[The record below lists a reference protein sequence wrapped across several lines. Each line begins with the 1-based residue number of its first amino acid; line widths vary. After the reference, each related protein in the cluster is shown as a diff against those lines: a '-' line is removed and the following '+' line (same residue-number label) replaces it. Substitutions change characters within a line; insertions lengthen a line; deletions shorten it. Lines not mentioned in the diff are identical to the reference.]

1 MNIRSGF
8 RGIACVARKEF
19 LHIWRDKRIM
29 VLILVLPPFFTFLF
43 GHAFET
49 NTPQGVPA
57 ILQDRDQSAASKRF
71 VSGIA
76 ADQSFAWSF
85 PSATPPCDENLV
97 RQNVQAILVIPQ
109 GWENGMRNGRP
120 MPLQL
125 VVDGSDTTTAVALEV
140 IIKQDLGDFQSATL
154 DHLLKEPPPDMAQ
167 AGASLPVSVREEFTS
182 AITPW
187 AVNSRI
193 LYNPHRRFIDY
204 VMPGVIGLIL
214 QMLTVTLTACT
225 ITRERETGTL
235 YQLMVTSL
243 RRWEI
248 VIGKVLPYLAVS
260 LVLIALTVAVAGL
273 HFGVRFQR
281 PLVLALICL
290 LFLMSSLGMG
300 LLISSFSETQTQAIQ
315 FAVFYLLPVLPLSGA
330 FAPLGQLPANI
341 RPVSNLFSL
350 THFCHA
356 FRLINLNGAPFSYIV
371 NDLLLLALGVVLTC
385 GGAALL
391 LRRTQQ

>member
-1 MNIRSGF
+1 
-8 RGIACVARKEF
+8 
-19 LHIWRDKRIM
+19 M

-49 NTPQGVPA
+49 NMPRGVAA
-57 ILQDRDQSAASKRF
+57 ILQDRDQSASSKQF
-71 VSGIA
+71 VTRIA
-76 ADQSFAWSF
+76 TDKTFAWRF
-85 PSATPPCDENLV
+85 QPANPPCDENLV
-97 RQNVQAILVIPQ
+97 RQNAQAVLVIPQ
-109 GWENGMRNGRP
+109 GWENGLKNGQP
-120 MPLQL
+120 VPLQL
-125 VVDGSDTTTAVALEV
+125 VVDGSDTTTAVALEG
-140 IIKQDLGDFQSATL
+140 ILKQDLGDFQSAML
-154 DHLLKEPPPDMAQ
+154 GQMIKGLPPDVGRL
-167 AGASLPVSVREEFTS
+167 GALLPVNVREEFAS

-193 LYNPHRRFIDY
+193 LYNPKLKFIDY

-243 RRWEI
+243 RGWEI

-260 LVLIALTVAVAGL
+260 LVLIALTVAVAWL
-273 HFGVRFQR
+273 HFGVHFQQ

-290 LFLMSSLGMG
+290 LFLLSSLGMG

>member
-1 MNIRSGF
+1 MIRCYF

-49 NTPQGVPA
+49 NLPQGMPA
-57 ILQDRDQSAASKRF
+57 ILRDADRSAASERF
-71 VSGIA
+71 VA
-76 ADQSFAWSF
+76 KLATDKAFAWRMQ
-85 PSATPPCDENLV
+85 PATSPGDENLV
-97 RQNVQAILVIPQ
+97 RQNVQAILLIPA
-109 GWENGMRNGRP
+109 GWEDGMRNGQP
-120 MPLQL
+120 VPLQW
-125 VVDGSDTTTAVALEV
+125 VVDGSDTSTAVALEG
-140 IIKQDLGDFQSATL
+140 ILKQDLGDFQSAAL
-154 DHLLKEPPPDMAQ
+154 DRMLKGLPPDVEQM
-167 AGASLPVSVREEFTS
+167 GATLPVTVREEFVS
-182 AITPW
+182 AMTPW
-187 AVNSRI
+187 TVKSRI
-193 LYNPHRRFIDY
+193 LYNPQLKFIDY

-260 LVLIALTVAVAGL
+260 LILIALTVAVAWL
-273 HFGVRFQR
+273 HFGVHFRQ
-281 PLVLALICL
+281 PLVLTLICL
-290 LFLMSSLGMG
+290 LFLLSSLGMG
-300 LLISSFSETQTQAIQ
+300 LLISSFSDTQTQAVQ

-330 FAPLGQLPANI
+330 FAPLSQLPDNI
-341 RPVSNLFSL
+341 RPISNLFSL

-356 FRLINLNGAPFSYIV
+356 FRLVNLNDAPISFITH
-371 NDLLLLALGVVLTC
+371 DLLLLALGVVLTC

-391 LRRTQQ
+391 LRRTQK

>member
-1 MNIRSGF
+1 
-8 RGIACVARKEF
+8 
-19 LHIWRDKRIM
+19 M

-49 NTPQGVPA
+49 NTPRGVVA
-57 ILQDRDQSAASKRF
+57 ILQDRDRSAASKRF
-71 VSGIA
+71 VSRIA
-76 ADQSFAWSF
+76 ADQTFAWKIQ
-85 PSATPPCDENLV
+85 AADPPCDENLV
-97 RQNVQAILVIPQ
+97 RQHAQAILVIPE
-109 GWENGMRNGRP
+109 GWENGMKNGQP
-120 MPLQL
+120 VPLRL
-125 VVDGSDTTTAVALEV
+125 VVDGSDTTTAVVLAGIL
-140 IIKQDLGDFQSATL
+140 KQDLGEFQAATL
-154 DHLLKEPPPDMAQ
+154 DRMVRELPPDMAEM
-167 AGASLPVSVREEFTS
+167 AASLPVNVREEFNS
-182 AITPW
+182 AMTPW
-187 AVNSRI
+187 SVDSRI
-193 LYNPHRRFIDY
+193 LYNPKLKFIDY

-260 LVLIALTVAVAGL
+260 LVLIALTVAVAWL
-273 HFGVRFQR
+273 HFGVHFQQ
-281 PLVLALICL
+281 PLVLALVCL

-330 FAPLGQLPANI
+330 FAPLAQLPDNI

-356 FRLINLNGAPFSYIV
+356 FRLVNLNGAPFSYIV

>member
-1 MNIRSGF
+1 MNIRSGL
-8 RGIACVARKEF
+8 RGIACVARKEL
-19 LHIWRDKRIM
+19 LHIWRDKRIV
-29 VLILVLPPFFTFLF
+29 VLVVVLPPFFTFLF

-49 NTPQGVPA
+49 NLPRGVA
-57 ILQDRDQSAASKRF
+57 ASLQDRDQSAASKRF
-71 VSGIA
+71 VARISA
-76 ADQSFAWSF
+76 NKTFAWRIQ
-85 PSATPPCDENLV
+85 AAHPPCDENLV
-97 RQNVQAILVIPQ
+97 RQNVQAILVVPQ
-109 GWENGMRNGRP
+109 GWESGLENGEP
-120 MPLQL
+120 VPLQL
-125 VVDGSDTTTAVALEV
+125 VVDGSDTTTAVTLEG
-140 IIKQDLGDFQSATL
+140 ILKQDLGDFQSATL
-154 DHLLKEPPPDMAQ
+154 DHLIKGLPPAV
-167 AGASLPVSVREEFTS
+167 ARLGAMLPVNVREEFVS

-193 LYNPHRRFIDY
+193 LYNPQLRFIDY

-248 VIGKVLPYLAVS
+248 VLGKVLPYLAVS
-260 LVLIALTVAVAGL
+260 LVLIALTVAVAWL
-273 HFGVRFQR
+273 HFGVHFQQ

-290 LFLMSSLGMG
+290 LFLLSSLGMG

-330 FAPLGQLPANI
+330 FAPLGQLPDNI
-341 RPVSNLFSL
+341 RPISNLFSL

-356 FRLINLNGAPFSYIV
+356 FRLINLNGAPFAYIV
-371 NDLLLLALGVVLTC
+371 NDLLLLSLGVVLTC

>member
-1 MNIRSGF
+1 MNIRSNF
-8 RGIACVARKEF
+8 RGVACVARKEL

-49 NTPQGVPA
+49 NMPRGVAA
-57 ILQDRDQSAASKRF
+57 ILQDRDQSASSKQF
-71 VSGIA
+71 VTRIA
-76 ADQSFAWSF
+76 TDKTFAWRF
-85 PSATPPCDENLV
+85 QPANPPCDENLV
-97 RQNVQAILVIPQ
+97 RQNAQAVLVIPQ
-109 GWENGMRNGRP
+109 GWENGLKNGQP
-120 MPLQL
+120 VPLQL
-125 VVDGSDTTTAVALEV
+125 VVDGSDTTTAVALEG
-140 IIKQDLGDFQSATL
+140 ILKQDLGDFQSAML
-154 DHLLKEPPPDMAQ
+154 GQMIKGLPPDVGRL
-167 AGASLPVSVREEFTS
+167 GALLPVNVREEFAS

-193 LYNPHRRFIDY
+193 LYNPKLKFIDY

-243 RRWEI
+243 RGWEI

-260 LVLIALTVAVAGL
+260 LVLIALTVAVAWL
-273 HFGVRFQR
+273 HFGVHFQQ

-290 LFLMSSLGMG
+290 LFLLSSLGMG

-330 FAPLGQLPANI
+330 FAPLGQLPDNI